1 MTTNL
6 LVPFTIHTALQKRF
20 DNDINRELGPATQP
34 SNFPA
39 KDLTPDP
46 VHYAETIDAD
56 PDHGD
61 LAVVTPEEG
70 DFYVNAEIMLPKGG
84 TSHVKGNVI
93 GRAND
98 NPILDTRSYV
108 VDFDD
113 GDTTELTANL
123 KAESKYYA

>member
-1 MTTNL
+1 
-6 LVPFTIHTALQKRF
+6 
-20 DNDINRELGPATQP
+20 
-34 SNFPA
+34 
-39 KDLTPDP
+39 
-46 VHYAETIDAD
+46 
-56 PDHGD
+56 
-61 LAVVTPEEG
+61 
-70 DFYVNAEIMLPKGG
+70 MLKGR
-84 TSHVKGNVI
+84 VKMHKCNSWGNVI